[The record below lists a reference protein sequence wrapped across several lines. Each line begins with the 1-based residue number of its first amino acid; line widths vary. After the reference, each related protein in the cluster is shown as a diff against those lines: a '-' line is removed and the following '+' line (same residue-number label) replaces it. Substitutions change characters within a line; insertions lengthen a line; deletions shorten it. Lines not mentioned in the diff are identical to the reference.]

1 VPEPMIRRPDEDAAI
16 ANPLGGALTFKAR
29 GEHTGGR
36 LMAFETIAAPGDGP
50 PLHTH
55 AGEDE
60 CLLVL
65 EGDVRFRFGDEL
77 EAAPAGSFAYIPR
90 GAPHTWQN
98 VGAGPARMFVLF
110 TPSGMERFFDG
121 FAALDAPGPE
131 AFARMAGT
139 AGMRVVGPPLAQSHP
154 R

>member
-1 VPEPMIRRPDEDAAI
+1 MPEPMIRRPGDEAAI
-16 ANPLGGALTFKAR
+16 RNPVSGSITYKAR
-29 GEHTGGR
+29 GEHTDGR
-36 LMAFETIAAPGDGP
+36 LMALETIAAPGEGP

-55 AGEDE
+55 ASEDE

-65 EGDVRFRFGDEL
+65 EGDLRFRFGDEL
-77 EAAPAGSFAYIPR
+77 EAAPAGSFIYIPR
-90 GAPHTWQN
+90 RSPHTWQN
-98 VGAGPARMFVLF
+98 VGEQPARMFVVF

-131 AFARMAGT
+131 GFARVGAA
-139 AGMRVVGPPLAQSHP
+139 AGMQVVGPPLAQSHP